1 MPLTEETSGAIKTDS
16 KAKKIM
22 RDFLKDTLEFKTD
35 DALSKLYE
43 QYEAGIWKYLL
54 AYDMGCGNTSIAVVP
69 LNGSIEPWL
78 VNWVVGRGTEK
89 LKEISVKTALG
100 SNGLRYLIGEDAF
113 LSGGVE
119 NFKQLPTT
127 SNLGKNIYEERPGEY
142 KTLSE
147 VWKLYFK
154 ITIDD
159 ALRYTKENAVMMGFD
174 NDISKKNTIFL
185 IAHPAGENWDRELPN
200 YRKLIM
206 GMDEKM
212 LPEEQVITFSE
223 AKASMMYAR
232 QKCGAH
238 GRHVLFADKET
249 LIIDIGASTI
259 DVIRVDARG
268 LRIKGSE
275 FSIPVAG
282 RNIDELI
289 GCEVLSEILGS
300 GEYSPQ
306 GYKLPDDQFFRNHGR
321 QIGIDRAMFKNSMR
335 MAKEEICRVK
345 HESEQLRLPDGG
357 ITLNINRKE
366 LHKDGKWLLNLLD
379 TVPIQFKCQNVRF
392 AEFVTGRTDNTTLT
406 LTWNNLLTSVA
417 AYAAQGMESDGQ
429 IVITGGSANLI
440 NVEECVRVGAK
451 NAGVDEPRLVVLKE
465 KAEYEETVPVGSAWY
480 MMRILN
486 NLDTMLKFPGKL
498 TEDIRGWV
506 SDAVSDCVAQI
517 VQEDA
522 VKKMDKIVDEWVDN
536 GCLVQGPLGIQMNV
550 NSVANLKAGI
560 REYSEKEVGRITADG
575 LAAMKKRGPEPDS
588 RTKEEEIQRKVEQTC
603 IEFLK
608 KIAPTEHTNVKVD
621 FSGLEIAIPGGAI
634 NSVTDAL
641 KEIDWL
647 GAQGLLGRGLRAIG
661 LRDDGS
667 LLPQKERVRI
677 RNNWKSPENM
687 EEIKTSVKKNVK
699 AAVECQYD
707 NSDGFGIPEAVMSK
721 LREDMEIVLFKQA

>member
-1 MPLTEETSGAIKTDS
+1 MPLTAETGVAVKTDS

-43 QYEAGIWKYLL
+43 QYKAGKWKYLL
-54 AYDMGCGNTSIAVVP
+54 TYDMGCGNTSIAVVP
-69 LNGSIEPWL
+69 LNGLTVPWL
-78 VNWVVGRGTEK
+78 VRWTTVRGANK
-89 LKEISVKTALG
+89 VDEISVKTAFG
-100 SNGLRYLIGEDAF
+100 SNGIKYLIGEDAF
-113 LSGGVE
+113 PCGGVE

-159 ALRYTKENAVMMGFD
+159 ALRYTKTNAVMMGFD
-174 NDISKKNTIFL
+174 NDISKENTIFL
-185 IAHPAGENWDRELPN
+185 IARPAGENWDRELPN

-232 QKCGAH
+232 QKCGAY

-300 GEYSPQ
+300 GEYPPQ
-306 GYKLPDDQFFRNHGR
+306 GYKLPDAQFFQNHGR
-321 QIGIDRAMFKNSMR
+321 QIGMDRAMFKYRMR
-335 MAKEEICRVK
+335 LTKEIICQEK

-357 ITLNINRKE
+357 YTFRINRKE

-379 TVPIQFKCQNVRF
+379 TVLIQFKCQDVRF
-392 AEFVTGRTDNTTLT
+392 AEFVTGRTSSTTLT
-406 LTWNNLLTSVA
+406 STWNNLLTSVA
-417 AYAAQGMESDGQ
+417 AYAAQGMEPDGQ
-429 IVITGGSANLI
+429 IVITGGSANLV

-465 KAEYEETVPVGSAWY
+465 KAEYEETVPFGSAWY

-486 NLDTMLKFPGKL
+486 NLDTMLKFPGEL

-506 SDAVSDCVAQI
+506 SDAVSDCIAQI
-517 VQEDA
+517 VREDA
-522 VKKMDKIVDEWVDN
+522 VKKMDKIVDKWVNN
-536 GCLVQGPLGIQMNV
+536 GCLLQGPLGIQMNV
-550 NSVANLKAGI
+550 NSVANLKAEI
-560 REYSEKEVGRITADG
+560 REYSEKGVERITADG

-608 KIAPTEHTNVKVD
+608 GIAPTEHTNVDVD
-621 FSGLEIAIPGGAI
+621 FNGLEIAIPGGAI

-647 GAQGLLGRGLRAIG
+647 GAQDLIGRLLKDWGLRG
-661 LRDDGS
+661 DGS
-667 LLPQKERVRI
+667 LLRQGQRVKI

-687 EEIKTSVKKNVK
+687 EKIKTSVKENVK
-699 AAVECQYD
+699 AAVEIQYN
-707 NSDGFGIPEAVMSK
+707 NSDGFGIPEAVMKK
-721 LREDMEIVLFKQA
+721 LCEDMEIVLFKQA